1 MNRLLLVLI
10 FLRGVGLAAG
20 EMPKPADLVVK
31 GHTLFTFH
39 ASVGSITPEER
50 VKMISQRIEQIADD
64 RLFDLNSMTVTHD
77 KEIGWEIFA
86 GDKLLMVITLHDEKV
101 VNLPGKLIAESIR
114 FRMQE
119 ILTEDR
125 RAKSPRELMFQAM
138 YAAGYAI
145 GLALLLFAISRVF
158 RHLNGVVSRTQDR
171 LARRLRIKNF
181 EILSA
186 QRVGQVL
193 FGILG
198 ILRIAINLSL
208 LYFFV
213 PLVLSL
219 FPWTARLSPILL
231 GYIVDPL
238 KAMVSATMAFV
249 PNLFFIILIIFFT
262 RYILKLVAVF
272 FAEIERGSLT
282 LAGFYREWAE
292 PTYKLVRIVVL
303 TLAVIV
309 AFPYIPGSSSPA
321 FQGVSV
327 FIGLLLSFG
336 STSAV
341 SNVMAGIVITY
352 MRSYSIGDR
361 VKIADTMGD
370 VVEKSLLITRIRTVK
385 NVDITI
391 PNSLVLNSHIIN
403 FSTLAKTDG
412 LILNL
417 EVTIGYDAPW
427 RQVHDLLV
435 NAALKTENIL
445 ASPSPFVYQTS
456 LDDSYVRYELNAY
469 TRNSNAMVA
478 IYSELR
484 QSIQDSFNAAGVE
497 IMSPIYSAIRD
508 GNTIAIPES
517 DRPSDY
523 QAPSFRVS
531 QQQGTETGLG
541 EGVRI

>member
-1 MNRLLLVLI
+1 
-10 FLRGVGLAAG
+10 
-20 EMPKPADLVVK
+20 
-31 GHTLFTFH
+31 
-39 ASVGSITPEER
+39 
-50 VKMISQRIEQIADD
+50 
-64 RLFDLNSMTVTHD
+64 
-77 KEIGWEIFA
+77 
-86 GDKLLMVITLHDEKV
+86 
-101 VNLPGKLIAESIR
+101 
-114 FRMQE
+114 
-119 ILTEDR
+119 
-125 RAKSPRELMFQAM
+125 
-138 YAAGYAI
+138 
-145 GLALLLFAISRVF
+145 
-158 RHLNGVVSRTQDR
+158 
-171 LARRLRIKNF
+171 
-181 EILSA
+181 
-186 QRVGQVL
+186 
-193 FGILG
+193 
-198 ILRIAINLSL
+198 
-208 LYFFV
+208 
-213 PLVLSL
+213 
-219 FPWTARLSPILL
+219 
-231 GYIVDPL
+231 
-238 KAMVSATMAFV
+238 
-249 PNLFFIILIIFFT
+249 
-262 RYILKLVAVF
+262 
-272 FAEIERGSLT
+272 
-282 LAGFYREWAE
+282 
-292 PTYKLVRIVVL
+292 
-303 TLAVIV
+303 
-309 AFPYIPGSSSPA
+309 
-321 FQGVSV
+321 
-327 FIGLLLSFG
+327 
-336 STSAV
+336 
-341 SNVMAGIVITY
+341 
-352 MRSYSIGDR
+352 
-361 VKIADTMGD
+361 MGD